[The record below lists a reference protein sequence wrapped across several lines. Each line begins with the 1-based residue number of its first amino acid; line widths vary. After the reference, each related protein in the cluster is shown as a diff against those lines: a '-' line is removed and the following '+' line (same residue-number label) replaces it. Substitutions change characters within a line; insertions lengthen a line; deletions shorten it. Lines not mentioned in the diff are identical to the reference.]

1 LSWLLVT
8 GFIIS
13 SLITSLQISNFSVTN
28 NQLQMN
34 RIALITG
41 ATSGIGKATAE
52 AFANN
57 GINLILCGRRQEVLD
72 ELQKYFSVKVQV
84 TTLAFDVRNQANVA
98 KTIDSLS
105 SDWKNIDILVNNA
118 GNAHGLEPIQDGNIE
133 DWDAMIDGNVKGLL
147 YVSKAVMPLMVARQS
162 GHIVNLSS
170 VAGKYTYPNGAVYCA
185 SKSAVEAISEGMRHD
200 LTQHGIKITNIAPG
214 AVETDFSLVRFKGD
228 AERAKKVYAG
238 FEPIQPEDVAD
249 AILYAVNT
257 PARVTIADI
266 VLYAKAQSAPTMIH
280 RK

>member
-1 LSWLLVT
+1 
-8 GFIIS
+8 
-13 SLITSLQISNFSVTN
+13 
-28 NQLQMN
+28 MN

-52 AFANN
+52 AFANA
-57 GINLILCGRRQEVLD
+57 GIDLILCGRRKDVLAD
-72 ELQKYFSVKVQV
+72 LEKYFSEKVTV
-84 TTLAFDVRNQANVA
+84 TTLAFDVRNSVDVSNV
-98 KTIDSLS
+98 IESLPKK
-105 SDWKNIDILVNNA
+105 WQNIDILVNNA

-147 YVSKAVMPLMVARQS
+147 YVSKAVMPLMVARQK

-200 LTQHGIKITNIAPG
+200 LTKHGIKITNIAPG

-228 AERAKKVYAG
+228 AERAKKVYEG
-238 FEPIQPEDVAD
+238 FDAIQAEDVAD
-249 AILYAVNT
+249 AILYAINT
-257 PARVTIADI
+257 PDRVTIADI